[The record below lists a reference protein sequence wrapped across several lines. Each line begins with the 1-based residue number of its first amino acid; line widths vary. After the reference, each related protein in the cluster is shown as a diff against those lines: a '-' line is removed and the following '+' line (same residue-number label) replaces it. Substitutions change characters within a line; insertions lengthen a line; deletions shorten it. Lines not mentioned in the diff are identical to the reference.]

1 MNAATTK
8 NPSLAR
14 RRLLLAAAVVAM
26 LFAGIIYAWSILK
39 VPFAEELG
47 WGVSQLSWNF
57 TFTMCF
63 FCLGGLLG
71 SILSRRLGV
80 KLPTVLAGLLAGG
93 GLILTGRLSGESVL
107 HLYLTYSL
115 MAGLG
120 IGIAYNVIISTVNAW
135 FPDKKGLCSGC
146 LMMGF
151 GASTLLLGNLASA
164 LFESALGWRAT
175 YGALGI
181 SLCAVLVAVGLLLG
195 RPSAETVFPAPKK
208 KTSRKGEDFEA
219 QDMTTLQM
227 LRRFTFWRAFLC
239 LIFLTAVG
247 NAVISFARDLA
258 LSVGAQAG
266 LATTLVG
273 VLAVCNGLGR
283 VITGAVFD
291 AMGRRFTMLAAGVL
305 TILAA
310 GVTLLAVVLS
320 SLPLCIAGLC
330 LSGVSY
336 GTSPTMSSAFTS
348 AFYGQKHF
356 ASNFSV
362 TNCNLMG
369 AAAIATVCNNLM
381 ASSGGYAVPFILLL
395 ALAVVAFG
403 LNVSI
408 RKP

>member
-1 MNAATTK
+1 MNEQK

-14 RRLLLAAAVVAM
+14 RWLLLTAAVVAM

-39 VPFAEELG
+39 VPFAEEFG
-47 WGVSQLSWNF
+47 WGVSRLSLNF
-57 TFTMCF
+57 TLTMCF

-71 SILSRRLGV
+71 SLLSRRLGV
-80 KLPTVLAGLLAGG
+80 KIPTILAGVLAGAGLALTGMLAGG
-93 GLILTGRLSGESVL
+93 NVL
-107 HLYLTYSL
+107 LLYITYSL

-120 IGIAYNVIISTVNAW
+120 IGIAYNVVISTVNAW

-175 YGALGI
+175 YGILGAA
-181 SLCAVLVAVGLLLG
+181 LCAVLVAVGLLLK
-195 RPSAETVFPAPKK
+195 RPAADTAFPAPKK
-208 KTSRKGEDFEA
+208 TAGRRDEGFEVK
-219 QDMTTLQM
+219 DMTTAQM
-227 LRRFTFWRAFLC
+227 LKRFTFWRAFLC
-239 LIFLTAVG
+239 LVFMTAVG

-258 LSVGAQAG
+258 LSVGAQAD

-273 VLAVCNGLGR
+273 MLAVCNGLGR
-283 VITGAVFD
+283 ILTGAVFD
-291 AMGRRFTMLAAGVL
+291 ACGRRTTMLLANGL
-305 TILAA
+305 TIVAA
-310 GVTLLAVVLS
+310 GVTLLAVTMG

-348 AFYGQKHF
+348 SFYGQKHF
-356 ASNFSV
+356 ASNFGV
-362 TNCNLMG
+362 TNCNLMV
-369 AAAIATVCNNLM
+369 AAMISTVCNNLM
-381 ASSGGYAVPFILLL
+381 ASSGGYTVPFVLLL
-395 ALAVVAFG
+395 TLAVVALG
-403 LNVSI
+403 LNLSI

>member
-1 MNAATTK
+1 MNTAPTA
-8 NPSLAR
+8 PRPLSR
-14 RRLLLAAAVVAM
+14 RWLLLAGAVVAM

-39 VPFAEELG
+39 VPFAEAFG
-47 WGVSQLSWNF
+47 WGVSQLSLNF
-57 TFTMCF
+57 TLTMSF
-63 FCLGGLLG
+63 FCLGGILG
-71 SILSRRLGV
+71 SQLSRRLGV
-80 KLPTVLAGLLAGG
+80 KLTTVLAGLLAGG
-93 GLILTGRLSGESVL
+93 GLALTGTLSGGSVVL
-107 HLYLTYSL
+107 LYLTYSL

-120 IGIAYNVIISTVNAW
+120 IGVAYNVVISTVNAW

-175 YGALGI
+175 YVTLGGAI
-181 SLCAVLVAVGLLLG
+181 CAVLVAVGLLLK
-195 RPSAETVFPAPKK
+195 RPDADTVFPVAKK
-208 KTSRKGEDFEA
+208 KAGRRGEDFEA
-219 QDMTTLQM
+219 QDLTTLQM

-239 LIFLTAVG
+239 LVFLTAVG

-258 LSVGAQAG
+258 LSVGAEAG

-283 VITGAVFD
+283 ILTGAVFD
-291 AMGRRFTMLAAGVL
+291 AMGRRFTMLAAG
-305 TILAA
+305 ILAIVAA
-310 GVTLLAVVLS
+310 GVTLTAVVLG

-336 GTSPTMSSAFTS
+336 GTSPTMSSAFTA

-369 AAAIATVCNNLM
+369 AAVIATVCNSLM
-381 ASSGGYAVPFILLL
+381 ASSGGYVAPFILLL
-395 ALAVVAFG
+395 ALAVIALG
-403 LNVSI
+403 LNLSI
-408 RKP
+408 RRP